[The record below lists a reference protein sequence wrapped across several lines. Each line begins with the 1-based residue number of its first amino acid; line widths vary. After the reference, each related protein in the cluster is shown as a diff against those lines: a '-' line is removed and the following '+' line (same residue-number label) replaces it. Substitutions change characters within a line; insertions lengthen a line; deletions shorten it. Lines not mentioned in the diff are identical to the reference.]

1 MMIEL
6 FLGKPTVFWC
16 GLEAI
21 GVLANALILAITGW
35 FIYKQL
41 RTAARTFQFDGIRKM
56 QELVDEFREDRD
68 KVFLTFPIEL
78 VVSSTQ
84 FASRP
89 PIRIVGYKI
98 SEGERRR
105 MLLTK
110 EQAQALNSLND
121 EQIYVAR
128 KVIGKLN
135 DLGQLAEDGFINY
148 KVFLGKYHTMIIRLC
163 HFLEPIRRKIEEEQ
177 HGGNYGQRLLRMRHT
192 AITYNKISPK
202 HRNVDIKIFT
212 PNGSITIVP
221 AMEGSLTQ
229 RVFWYFQ
236 RSFFLL

>member
-1 MMIEL
+1 MIEL

-16 GLEAI
+16 GLETI
-21 GVLANALILAITGW
+21 GVLATALILVITGW
-35 FIYKQL
+35 FIYRQV
-41 RTAARTFQFDGIRKM
+41 RTAARTFQFNGIRKM

-68 KVFLTFPIEL
+68 KIFLTFPSEL
-78 VVSSTQ
+78 IVSSTQ

-89 PIRIVGYKI
+89 PGRLVSHKI
-98 SEGERRR
+98 SEGERRH
-105 MLLTK
+105 LLLSK
-110 EQAQALNSLND
+110 EQTQALNSLND
-121 EQIYVAR
+121 EQIYIAR

-135 DLGQLAEDGFINY
+135 DLGQLAEDDFINY

-177 HGGNYGQRLLRMRHT
+177 YGGNYGQRLLRMRHA
-192 AITYNKISPK
+192 AITYNKICPK

-212 PNGSITIVP
+212 PNKSITIVT

-229 RVFWYFQ
+229 RFFWYFQ
-236 RSFFLL
+236 RHFFLL